1 MPAKAGMTQLLEQPP
16 GHMRARAGAATVRDQ
31 RSDMRKQFYTLD
43 VFTQE
48 RFAGN
53 PLAVVGD
60 ADDLDDAR
68 MQAIAR
74 EFNLSETV
82 FLQSPRDPVNTARA
96 RIFTPK
102 RELPFAGHPT
112 IGTAVLIGLLQAA
125 DMIRARDID
134 IVLEEAVGPVRCTVR
149 ARGDVVRAEFELPR
163 LPERAGEAADAAM
176 LARALSLSLQ
186 DIGFRD
192 HKPSVWSAGVGF
204 TFVPL
209 ASRDAVTR
217 ARPDMSVWNEVMGPP
232 DHPSAFVYCDD
243 TVGEGRH
250 VHARMFAPSLGIAED
265 PATGSAVASFA
276 GVCMEYEKPG
286 DGEHQI
292 IVEQGFAMGRPS
304 LIALGMRVEGGKLV
318 SATIGG
324 AAVLVSE
331 GAIEI

>member
-1 MPAKAGMTQLLEQPP
+1 
-16 GHMRARAGAATVRDQ
+16 
-31 RSDMRKQFYTLD
+31 MRKQFYTLD
-43 VFTQE
+43 VFTEQ
-48 RFAGN
+48 RFSGN

-96 RIFTPK
+96 RIFTPA

-125 DMIRARDID
+125 DMIRTRDID
-134 IVLEEAVGPVRCTVR
+134 VVLEESIGPVRCTVR
-149 ARGDVVRAEFELPR
+149 SRGEVVRAQFDLPK
-163 LPERAGEAADAAM
+163 LPERIGAAADDAA
-176 LARALSLSLQ
+176 LARALSLKPE
-186 DIGFRD
+186 DIGFRG
-192 HKPSVWSAGVGF
+192 HRPSMWSAGVGF
-204 TFVPL
+204 SFVPL
-209 ASRDAVTR
+209 ASREAVTR
-217 ARPDMSVWNEVMGPP
+217 ARPDMSTWNDVMGPA
-232 DHPSAFVYCDD
+232 DHPAAFIYCGD
-243 TVGEGRH
+243 TIGEGRH

-265 PATGSAVASFA
+265 PATGGAVAAFA
-276 GVCMEYEKPG
+276 GVCMEYERPA

-304 LIALGMRVEGGKLV
+304 LINLGMRVEAGQLV

-324 AAVLVSE
+324 AAVIVTE
-331 GAIEI
+331 GSIDL

>member
-1 MPAKAGMTQLLEQPP
+1 
-16 GHMRARAGAATVRDQ
+16 
-31 RSDMRKQFYTLD
+31 MRKQFYTLD
-43 VFTQE
+43 VFTEQ
-48 RFAGN
+48 RFSGN

-60 ADDLDDAR
+60 SDDLHDAQ

-112 IGTAVLIGLLQAA
+112 IGTAVLIGHLQAA
-125 DMIRARDID
+125 DMIRSRDID
-134 IVLEEAVGPVRCTVR
+134 IVIEEAIGPVRCTVR
-149 ARGDVVRAEFELPR
+149 SRGGVVRAQFDLPK
-163 LPERAGEAADAAM
+163 LPERIGDVADDAA
-176 LARALSLSLQ
+176 LACALSLRPE
-186 DIGFRD
+186 DIGFRG
-192 HKPSVWSAGVGF
+192 HTASVWSAGVGF

-209 ASRDAVTR
+209 ASREAVTR
-217 ARPDMSVWNEVMGPP
+217 ARPDMSVWNDVIGPA
-232 DHPSAFVYCDD
+232 DHPAAFIYCSE

-265 PATGSAVASFA
+265 PATGGAVAAFA
-276 GVCMEYEKPG
+276 GVCMAFETPG

-304 LIALGMRVEGGKLV
+304 LINLGMTVEGGALV
-318 SATIGG
+318 SASIGG
-324 AAVLVSE
+324 AAIVVCE
-331 GAIEI
+331 GEIEI